1 MMPLNLKNWMNS
13 FFDQA
18 VEANSSTLIE
28 IQKFTVLWVI
38 FEKYVCNE
46 NANYR
51 QIEVQLEKINSANIK
66 VELYGE
72 ELNYFKG
79 RYTDPQGHT
88 KLFDNIFT
96 TRNIDQ
102 INQARCLKV
111 LKSEV
116 TDPLE
121 ILISLSFL
129 IYRYR
134 NNLFHGVKDVMRL
147 DDQHDNFINANS
159 FLAKLIQFL
168 KAELNIQ
175 TT

>member
-1 MMPLNLKNWMNS
+1 MMQLDLKQWMDS

-18 VEANSSTLIE
+18 VEASSATLEE
-28 IQKFTVLWVI
+28 IQKFTVLWMI

-46 NANYR
+46 NASYR
-51 QIEVQLEKINSANIK
+51 EIENQLNNVDSNHIK
-66 VELYGE
+66 VILYEQELK
-72 ELNYFKG
+72 YFHN
-79 RYTDPQGHT
+79 RYVDAQGHT
-88 KLFDNIFT
+88 KYFDNIFT
-96 TRNIDQ
+96 TRNTDQ
-102 INQARCLKV
+102 AHEARCLKV
-111 LKSEV
+111 LKAET

-121 ILISLSFL
+121 ILKGLSFL

-147 DDQHDNFINANS
+147 DDQRENFIYANS
-159 FLAKLIQFL
+159 FLAKLSSFL